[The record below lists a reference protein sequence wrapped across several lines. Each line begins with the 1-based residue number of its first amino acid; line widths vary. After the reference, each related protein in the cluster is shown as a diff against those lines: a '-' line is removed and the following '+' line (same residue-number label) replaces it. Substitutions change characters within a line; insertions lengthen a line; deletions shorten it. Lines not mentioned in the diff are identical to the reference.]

1 MLLAAKLSELSRNFS
16 WQQLLTS
23 VIEKSSE
30 FHTQLTKFASFYSLM
45 SWESSQRKRS
55 NDNMLKSTKKQ
66 SQLCF
71 LLFFFRD
78 VREQALVFVFY
89 SRPQLS
95 FNWTNSRR
103 FFILILLLISELRV
117 AQNYIY
123 SYWML
128 DVASLFCRVMI
139 PFSGEFMA
147 PLVCKVMHL
156 LWKIHGPITSESRP
170 KTWPPFCYW
179 SLKNP
184 SFFLLS
190 FRDRKQP
197 RMS

>member
-55 NDNMLKSTKKQ
+55 NDNMLKSTKNNHNYV
-66 SQLCF
+66 SCYSF
-71 LLFFFRD
+71 S
-78 VREQALVFVFY
+78 VTCAQAVVFVFY

-123 SYWML
+123 SYWIL
-128 DVASLFCRVMI
+128 DVALLRCFVGWWF
-139 PFSGEFMA
+139 PF
-147 PLVCKVMHL
+147 LVN
-156 LWKIHGPITSESRP
+156 LWLRWCAKWCICCGRFTA
-170 KTWPPFCYW
+170 
-179 SLKNP
+179 
-184 SFFLLS
+184 
-190 FRDRKQP
+190 Q
-197 RMS
+197 